1 MLSSIFD
8 QFVQESPVT
17 VMARGLMEYIF
28 AAERMD
34 KLFDTHAKVQYQR
47 ELLFSSQ
54 VDLMSLVV
62 CGIQKSVHA
71 AYKAKAVDLSVSTTA
86 LYNKLNGVE
95 IGVSQ
100 ALVRETA
107 QDLQQIIQ
115 NMGGEQPNPCPGY
128 ELRIVDGNCIAGT
141 DHRLDAI
148 RLFAAKAL
156 PGKML
161 VVLDPI
167 SKLVVDIFPIEDGHA
182 QERSRFNEVLAVVQP
197 NQIWTGDRNFCTA
210 EFLTTIANKE
220 AFFVI
225 RQHRSLGWKEVSELK
240 AEGQTD
246 TGDIFEQEIEICC
259 EGKTLRCRR
268 VVIKLFKPTR
278 DKESEIAILTNLPP
292 QVANTAKVAQLYRD
306 RWNVETLFQT
316 VTENFNGEIQTL
328 AYPKAALFSLAM
340 AFATYNILAT
350 IRAVLGSVHGVGK
363 VEAGLSDYYLV
374 DELQGTYRG
383 MMISIPAPH
392 WQVFE
397 TFSVTQIGKVLQHL
411 AQYVNL
417 KRFLK
422 ATRCEKKKRPPLIV
436 DPNHRHVST
445 ARLLQSHQT
454 LTTPGFQNI

>member
-17 VMARGLMEYIF
+17 VMARGLMERIF

-62 CGIQKSVHA
+62 CDIQKSIHA
-71 AYKAKAVDLSVSTTA
+71 AYKAKAVELSVSTTA

-107 QDLQQIIQ
+107 ADLKQVIES
-115 NMGGEQPNPCPGY
+115 MGGQQPNPCPGY
-128 ELRIVDGNCIAGT
+128 ELKIIDGNCLAGT

-161 VVLDPI
+161 VILDPG

-182 QERSRFNEVLAVVQP
+182 QERSRFQEVLAVVKP

-210 EFLTTIANKE
+210 EFLTTIA
-220 AFFVI
+220 
-225 RQHRSLGWKEVSELK
+225 
-240 AEGQTD
+240 D
-246 TGDIFEQEIEICC
+246 
-259 EGKTLRCRR
+259 
-268 VVIKLFKPTR
+268 
-278 DKESEIAILTNLPP
+278 
-292 QVANTAKVAQLYRD
+292 TAKFAQLYRD
-306 RWNVETLFQT
+306 RWSVETLFQT
-316 VTENFNGEIQTL
+316 VTANFNGEIQTL

-374 DELQGTYRG
+374 DEIQGTYRG
-383 MMISIPAPH
+383 MIISIPAPH

-397 TFSVTQIGKVLQHL
+397 TFETTQMGKILQHL

-417 KRFLK
+417 NRFLK
-422 ATRCEKKKRPPLIV
+422 ATRGEKKKRPPLIV
-436 DPNHRHVST
+436 NPNHRHVST
-445 ARLLQSHQT
+445 ARLLQAHQT
-454 LTTPGFQNI
+454 FTPPEFQNS

>member
-8 QFVQESPVT
+8 QFVQMSPVT
-17 VMARGLMEYIF
+17 VMARGLMERIF

-34 KLFDTHAKVQYQR
+34 QLFDTHAKVQYQK

-107 QDLQQIIQ
+107 ADLKQVIESIGGQQ
-115 NMGGEQPNPCPGY
+115 PSLCPGY
-128 ELRIVDGNCIAGT
+128 ELRIIDGNCLAGT

-156 PGKML
+156 PGKRL
-161 VVLDPI
+161 VVLDPVT
-167 SKLVVDIFPIEDGHA
+167 KLVVDIFPIEDGHA
-182 QERSRFNEVLAVVQP
+182 QERSRCQEVLAVVKP

-210 EFLTTIANKE
+210 EFLTTIADRK

-225 RQHRSLGWKEVSELK
+225 RQHGSLGWKQISELK
-240 AEGQTD
+240 AQGQTE
-246 TGDIFEQEIEICC
+246 TGDIFEQEVEICYQ
-259 EGKTLRCRR
+259 GQLLRCRR
-268 VVIKLFKPTR
+268 VVVKLFKPTR
-278 DKESEIAILTNLPP
+278 DKELEIAILTNLSPE
-292 QVANTAKVAQLYRD
+292 VADTAKVAQLYRD
-306 RWNVETLFQT
+306 RWSVETLFQT
-316 VTENFNGEIQTL
+316 VTANFNGEIQTL
-328 AYPKAALFSLAM
+328 AYPCAALFSLAM

-363 VEAGLSDYYLV
+363 IEAGLSDYYLV
-374 DELQGTYRG
+374 DEIQGTYRG
-383 MMISIPAPH
+383 MIISIPALH

-397 TFSVTQIGKVLQHL
+397 TLDVTQMGKVLKDL
-411 AQYVNL
+411 AQHVHLN
-417 KRFLK
+417 RFLK
-422 ATRCEKKKRPPLIV
+422 ATRAEKKQRPPLIV
-436 DPNHRHVST
+436 NPNHRHVST
-445 ARLLQSHQT
+445 ARLLQTHQT
-454 LTTPGFQNI
+454 PVNA

>member
-8 QFVQESPVT
+8 QFVQMSPVT
-17 VMARGLMEYIF
+17 VMARGLMERIF

-34 KLFDTHAKVQYQR
+34 QLFDTHAKVQYQK

-107 QDLQQIIQ
+107 ADLKQVIESIGGQQ
-115 NMGGEQPNPCPGY
+115 PSLCPGY
-128 ELRIVDGNCIAGT
+128 ELRIIDGNCLAGT

-161 VVLDPI
+161 VVLDPVT
-167 SKLVVDIFPIEDGHA
+167 KLVVDIFPIEDGHA
-182 QERSRFNEVLAVVQP
+182 QERSRFQEVLAVVKP

-210 EFLTTIANKE
+210 EFLTTIADRK

-225 RQHRSLGWKEVSELK
+225 RQHGSLGWKQISELT
-240 AEGQTD
+240 AQGQTE
-246 TGDIFEQEIEICC
+246 TGDIFEQEVEICYQ
-259 EGKTLRCRR
+259 GQLLRCRR
-268 VVIKLFKPTR
+268 VVVKLFKPTR
-278 DKESEIAILTNLPP
+278 DKELEIAILTNLSPE
-292 QVANTAKVAQLYRD
+292 VADTAKVAQLYRD
-306 RWNVETLFQT
+306 RWSVETLFQT
-316 VTENFNGEIQTL
+316 VTANFNGEIQTL
-328 AYPKAALFSLAM
+328 AYPRAALFSLAM

-363 VEAGLSDYYLV
+363 IEAGLSDYYLV
-374 DELQGTYRG
+374 DEIQGTYRG
-383 MMISIPAPH
+383 MIISIPALH

-397 TFSVTQIGKVLQHL
+397 TLDVTQMGKVLKDLAHHVHL
-411 AQYVNL
+411 N
-417 KRFLK
+417 RFLK
-422 ATRCEKKKRPPLIV
+422 ATRAEKKKRPPLIV
-436 DPNHRHVST
+436 NPHHRHVST
-445 ARLLQSHQT
+445 ARLLQTHQT
-454 LTTPGFQNI
+454 PVNPGFQQ